1 MRGKHLSFQFEI
13 YGQFYRNM
21 VGEIFHKIY
30 LKDGTMEKVLFR
42 ISKIFKSEGGFS
54 IIVRDVFEWQ
64 KMEETQSLSLPP
76 KAVAWELHMIS
87 LCFCFGQRG

>member
-1 MRGKHLSFQFEI
+1 
-13 YGQFYRNM
+13 M
-21 VGEIFHKIY
+21 VNFTATWLERFSTKYTSHDEGI
-30 LKDGTMEKVLFR
+30 KDGTMEKVLFR